1 MTALIFGLD
10 LSINGTASQIMSH
23 ERAVKTAFLASA
35 PQGTTAEIVIS
46 GNSSVIDGQADLYA
60 RIPKTST
67 AFNGAMIDLY
77 EWLAGGP
84 DRYDVMVFG
93 YTTGAGWYAVM
104 DRILRDYS
112 LTSFSPMNNA
122 SSAGTGFLERFGN
135 NVFFIG
141 TGTTENTAQRGY
153 RMTGYTTA
161 SPSALTSYTTARSAG
176 LYLHCKAQGGTLE
189 QVRKRF
195 IQNFAGYP
203 DKSVQNGFGSVPTT
217 YTDTTTDLLPP
228 TALWAYLAGSTT
240 SGGILT
246 SVIYYLYFA
255 PFYPQTQDAFR
266 IYRNGV
272 LIYEGQGQSIGQ
284 EAYIGTADTR
294 LHIYTTT
301 VGGTSTFSVTSV
313 LNDVESDATA
323 YASDTVNIPNI
334 PQPEPSPEPPSP
346 PNPEPDIPPVNPNPN
361 VFLSRSNYVLLA
373 TTDGGGDVTQWRY
386 RTSIIAEWT
395 SHTGSTFAITPDPT
409 KTYEVQARVSS
420 GGVFT
425 DWSESAYST
434 STATSTQFVYYP

>member
-10 LSINGTASQIMSH
+10 LSLKGTASQIMAH

-35 PQGTTAEIVIS
+35 PQGTTADIVIS
-46 GNSSVIDGQADLYA
+46 SNSTAIDGQADLFA
-60 RIPKTST
+60 RIPFGT
-67 AFNGAMIDLY
+67 FNYTIPLY
-77 EWLAGGP
+77 DWLADYP
-84 DRYDVMVFG
+84 DRYDVMIFA
-93 YTTGAGWYAVM
+93 YTFSGSRSNDITLEQ
-104 DRILRDYS
+104 ILRDYDI
-112 LTSFSPMNNA
+112 TTFSAMNNVA
-122 SSAGTGFLERFGN
+122 TSGTAFSERFGN
-135 NVFFIG
+135 NIFYIG

-203 DKSVQNGFGSVPTT
+203 DKTVQNGFGSVPTT
-217 YTDTTTDLLPP
+217 YTDTTPDLLPP
-228 TALWAYLAGSTT
+228 TCLWAYPDEVT
-240 SGGILT
+240 SGS
-246 SVIYYLYFA
+246 SVTLYFA
-255 PFYPQTQDAFR
+255 PFYPQTQDGFKLYA
-266 IYRNGV
+266 NDV
-272 LIYEGQGQSIGQ
+272 LVSQGAGT
-284 EAYIGTADTR
+284 ATNDGGWIGTADLRYFT
-294 LHIYTTT
+294 HTPT
-301 VGGTSTFSVTSV
+301 VNTAYRIVSYQGES
-313 LNDVESDATA
+313 ESDSPL
-323 YASDTVNIPNI
+323 YASDSVTVVAPHT
-334 PQPEPSPEPPSP
+334 PTPPPEPE
-346 PNPEPDIPPVNPNPN
+346 PEPDIPPVNPNPN
-361 VFLSRSNYVLLA
+361 VFLIRATQLTG

-395 SHTGSTFAITPDPT
+395 NFDGDDFSITPDPV

-434 STATSTQFVYYP
+434 STATSPIKTFYP

>member
-1 MTALIFGLD
+1 MRCLIFGLD

-60 RIPKTST
+60 RIPRTSL
-67 AFNGAMIDLY
+67 FSNGAMYDLFD
-77 EWLAGGP
+77 WLASRP
-84 DRYDVMVFG
+84 DRYDVMVFS
-93 YTTGAGWYAVM
+93 YTTDRGWDKQM
-104 DRILRDYS
+104 DRILRAYNVS
-112 LTSFSPMNNA
+112 TFCPMNNV
-122 SSAGTGFLERFGN
+122 SSSGTLDSERFGN
-135 NVFFIG
+135 NIFYIG

-153 RMTGYTTA
+153 RLTGYTTA
-161 SPSALTSYTTARSAG
+161 SPSSLTSYTTARSAG

-203 DKSVQNGFGSVPTT
+203 DKTVQNGFGSVPTT
-217 YTDTTTDLLPP
+217 YTDTTPDLLPP
-228 TALWAYLAGSTT
+228 TCLWAYPSTVVSGSTVT
-240 SGGILT
+240 
-246 SVIYYLYFA
+246 LYFA
-255 PFYPQTQDAFR
+255 PFYPQTQDGFKVYANDVLVATG
-266 IYRNGV
+266 NGNTSQPD
-272 LIYEGQGQSIGQ
+272 GGW
-284 EAYIGTADTR
+284 IGTADLRYFT
-294 LHIYTTT
+294 HTPTVNTTYRIVSYQGET
-301 VGGTSTFSVTSV
+301 ESDSPLYASGSVTVVSPP
-313 LNDVESDATA
+313 TP
-323 YASDTVNIPNI
+323 TP
-334 PQPEPSPEPPSP
+334 PPEPT
-346 PNPEPDIPPVNPNPN
+346 PEPDIPPVNPNPN
-361 VFLSRSNYVLLA
+361 VFLSRSTQLTG
-373 TTDGGGDVTQWRY
+373 TTDGGGDVTEWRY
-386 RTSIIAEWT
+386 RTSIIADWT